1 MAGRAELEV
10 DGSVTLVDIA
20 ELEEDVRRARV
31 LGSARLHHPPWTGD
45 RWCRIDEIPA
55 LVEALESED
64 ARLAAHLSAP
74 ARPWLAPL
82 LVLGLIG
89 AGFAQFSNRAALAA
103 DGGAPLQQLSLG
115 WESTLLDGGW
125 WTPFS
130 SQLLHE
136 SFFHLIG
143 NLVIVAYC
151 AWRCERALG
160 ALGLVG
166 VIGGALLGG
175 TLAVTTFSA
184 LPCIGASV
192 LAFGLWGGQF
202 AIGWRFGAVIPAPL
216 RGYYGAGTVLVALP
230 LLAWSFTNPHAS
242 FVGHAGGWIG
252 GAAVA
257 LLMPVATTS
266 AQSRRAPALA
276 RSAVT
281 AALLL
286 ASPAVF
292 SVLAA
297 WTPALLMA
305 PGTEIVDADSQLAV
319 TLPWRFAAR
328 PAVAARAPDAPLD
341 LLLDAPGRQ
350 AALHLARTP
359 RDAHPDAHRPFANTA
374 IATHDRWSLTVS
386 WDDDLPR
393 GRRAVY
399 EAIAA
404 SARWSP
410 PPLRRAPRAE
420 PR

>member
-10 DGSVTLVDIA
+10 EGTVHLVDIA

-31 LGSARLHHPPWTGD
+31 LGKARLHHPPWTGEQW
-45 RWCRIDEIPA
+45 RRIDEIPA
-55 LVEALESED
+55 LADALEAPD
-64 ARLAAHLSAP
+64 ASLAAHLGAP
-74 ARPWLAPL
+74 TRLTVTPA
-82 LVLGLIG
+82 LVLGLIA
-89 AGFAQFSNRAALAA
+89 AGFVQFACRDSLAA
-103 DGGAPLQQLSLG
+103 QGGAPLQRLSLG
-115 WESTLLDGGW
+115 WESTLLDGAW

-136 SFFHLIG
+136 SFFHLLG

-160 ALGLVG
+160 ALGLIG

-230 LLAWSFTNPHAS
+230 LLAWSLTNPHAS

-252 GAAVA
+252 GAVVA
-257 LLMPVATTS
+257 LLIPVATTS
-266 AQSRRAPALA
+266 NRGGRAHALV
-276 RSAVT
+276 RSAVS
-281 AALLL
+281 AVVLF
-286 ASPAVF
+286 ASPAAF
-292 SVLAA
+292 SVLAG

-305 PGTEIVDADSQLAV
+305 AGTEIVDADSQLAV

-328 PAVAARAPDAPLD
+328 PAVAARSPDAPLD
-341 LLLDAPGRQ
+341 LLLDSPGGTG
-350 AALHLARTP
+350 ALHLARTA
-359 RDAHPDAHRPFANTA
+359 RDAPADTHRGFAHTA
-374 IATHDRWSLTVS
+374 IATHDRWSLVVS

-404 SARWSP
+404 SARRSP
-410 PPLRRAPRAE
+410 PPVRRKAKAAR
-420 PR
+420 

>member
-31 LGSARLHHPPWTGD
+31 LGNARLHHPPWTGD

-55 LVEALESED
+55 LADALESSD

-74 ARPWLAPL
+74 TRLFLAPA
-82 LVLGLIG
+82 LVLTLLG
-89 AGFAQFSNRAALAA
+89 AGFVQFSCRAALAA
-103 DGGAPLQQLSLG
+103 DGGAALQALSLG
-115 WESTLLDGGW
+115 WESTLLDGAW

-166 VIGGALLGG
+166 VMGGALLGG

-230 LLAWSFTNPHAS
+230 LLAWSLTNPHAS

-266 AQSRRAPALA
+266 ARGGRNHALIK
-276 RSAVT
+276 SAVT

-286 ASPAVF
+286 VSPAAF
-292 SVLAA
+292 AVLAGWA
-297 WTPALLMA
+297 PPLLMM
-305 PGTEIVDADSQLAV
+305 PGIEIVDADSQLAV
-319 TLPWRFAAR
+319 TLPWRFAAQ
-328 PAVAARAPDAPLD
+328 AGVATRAPEAPLD
-341 LLLDAPGRQ
+341 VLLDAPNRHG
-350 AALHLARTP
+350 ALHLARTP
-359 RDAHPDAHRPFANTA
+359 HDAHPDAHRDFAHTA
-374 IATHDRWSLTVS
+374 IATHDRWSLVVS
-386 WDDDLPR
+386 WGDDLPR

-410 PPLRRAPRAE
+410 PAVRHKAKAAP
-420 PR
+420 